1 MPNRDI
7 GIDVKAP
14 TRDPTPGDRL
24 NPFNGSLPVR
34 GSVIV
39 GTVVSA
45 GMQGTVVVE
54 KQHSRLVTKYERIEK
69 RTRRYPA
76 HVPSNIDVREGDE
89 VSIAEC
95 RPISKTVN
103 FVVVENRGSPAARLG
118 AAPRTA
124 VVRAAEARPTKPKED
139 KAERK
144 ARQEAA
150 KPKGTPAEKPA
161 DGKTPAAKVK
171 KERAPAA
178 EKTGSRRA
186 PKEE

>member
-14 TRDPTPGDRL
+14 TRDPAPGDRL
-24 NPFNGSLPVR
+24 NPFNGTLPVR

-54 KQHSRLVTKYERIEK
+54 KQHSRIVPKYERIEK

-76 HVPSNIDVREGDE
+76 HVPSNIDVKGDE

-103 FVVVENRGSPAARLG
+103 FVVVENRGNPQETKCGPRPGRQGRPPRPLRRPPPRRPPAQG
-118 AAPRTA
+118 
-124 VVRAAEARPTKPKED
+124 
-139 KAERK
+139 
-144 ARQEAA
+144 
-150 KPKGTPAEKPA
+150 
-161 DGKTPAAKVK
+161 
-171 KERAPAA
+171 
-178 EKTGSRRA
+178 
-186 PKEE
+186 

>member
-14 TRDPTPGDRL
+14 TRDPAPGDRL

-45 GMQGTVVVE
+45 GMQATVVVE
-54 KQHSRLVTKYERIEK
+54 KQHSRLVAKYERIEK

-103 FVVVENRGSPAARLG
+103 FVVVENRGSPAARVG

-124 VVRAAEARPTKPKED
+124 VSRASEVKVVKPKMD
-139 KAERK
+139 KAQRRAK
-144 ARQEAA
+144 QEAA
-150 KPKGTPAEKPA
+150 KPKGTPADKPA
-161 DGKTPAAKVK
+161 DGKTPAAKKAPKVK
-171 KERAPAA
+171 ADKA
-178 EKTGSRRA
+178 EKPA
-186 PKEE
+186 KAAKEE